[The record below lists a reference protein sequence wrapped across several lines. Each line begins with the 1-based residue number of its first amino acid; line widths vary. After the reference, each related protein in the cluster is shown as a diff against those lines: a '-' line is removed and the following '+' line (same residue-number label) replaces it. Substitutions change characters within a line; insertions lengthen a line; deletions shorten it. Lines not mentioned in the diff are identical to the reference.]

1 MASGVIG
8 ELRGVRACF
17 AYAIESGSGNIRLEP
32 SLGGGA
38 TWDVG
43 CYAVDVPLGAATTP
57 AL

>member
-1 MASGVIG
+1 MIG
-8 ELRGVRACF
+8 ELRVVRACF
-17 AYAIESGSGNIRLEP
+17 AYAIESGSGNIQLEP